1 MTEFEINDMWNE
13 WYEENKPPEQL
24 KLTPEMQKALEV
36 FGHLAFLAGMHRG
49 ARESEK
55 VFLKE

>member
-1 MTEFEINDMWNE
+1 MTEFELNNHWIQ

-24 KLTPEMQKALEV
+24 KLTPEMIKAMEV
-36 FGHLAFLAGMHRG
+36 FAHHAFIAGMHRG
-49 ARESEK
+49 ARHAEK